1 MSQSRFM
8 SIRLALAVAM
18 ICGAGILAFGIS
30 RESAVGSLVGTAVAR
45 ESGAPVS
52 ADVYLTSVAKVE
64 GETLRYHQKCADDGS
79 FTFRNVI
86 AGAYTLDIQS
96 EAHSMR
102 KIHVNIV
109 EGATQTIE
117 AELQPDESSL
127 DLYIHQHIFT
137 PGETAQITCHGFLDS
152 DTLELRLYKIDL
164 SAFLLKSR
172 GSLQRLLGTDSYYLG
187 EQEQARLNLSANQ
200 SLTLAQS
207 LSVPITKRD
216 IDGVFTKRVTLPA
229 LHPGMYVIAVKAAGL
244 QRIGWAMVTSLGL
257 VTKTAP
263 GGVLA
268 FAVDLKTGAPVA
280 SADVSMFVESR
291 PVGSGK
297 TDSRGIL
304 NLRVPAG
311 LHVETEGT
319 VVARSGESFA
329 FVSSTMSSSPSSETV
344 VYAYTERPVYRPGQ
358 TVYYRGIVRT
368 RADEQ
373 YRVPKPGPVTLE
385 ARDVNDTLI
394 YRAVK
399 TTDKFGCYSG
409 SLHLSPEA
417 ATGTYF
423 IRASVQGQGR
433 EEPSTTFSVAA
444 YRKPEFSVK
453 TSFDKRRYTRGDWV
467 VAKVSVNYY
476 FGAPVANANASY
488 TVNRSAYWLFEND
501 QEDVSED
508 SGYSDYGG
516 YGESVR
522 EGEIR
527 TDANG
532 EATIEF
538 PASWA
543 QPSKDDGYDSDQ
555 QFTVF
560 ASVTDKSGSYA
571 TGEGSVLVT
580 RGEFA
585 ISVNPDSWIVT
596 PGSEV
601 DVSIEAKDYDRRPIK
616 RRNVTVTLARQTWSD
631 DGELNSETL
640 AERQVVTDASGA
652 ASVRL
657 PVSKAGGLLIT
668 ATSRDSRGNTIV
680 ASSYLYSC
688 AEHGEESDYGPI
700 NDVKIIADKRTYSP
714 GDTAKVL
721 IMTKKPGATALVT
734 VEGSRVYEVRT
745 VRLAGPSTM
754 VSLPIRA
761 AYKPNFYIS
770 VCFVRDKKFVSNEKM
785 AKVSIKSQALTI
797 KIDPA
802 KRLYKPG
809 EKAGYKLKVTDSK
822 GNPVSAEL
830 SLGVVDEA
838 IYAIEPETTTPIT
851 DFFYAKRYNHVRTG
865 FSFPEIYLSD
875 PDKAGPP
882 LKDQPLKIRVRKR
895 FLDTA
900 YWNPS
905 IVTDPNGEAN
915 VSFRL
920 PDNLTTWRATVRGV
934 TLDTTCGEARNTVIS
949 QQPMLVRLEMP
960 RFLVQGDSSVLVA
973 SVHNYTGKGQR
984 VRVRLRAPGL
994 CVSDD
999 LERSVFVANG
1009 GSERIDWNVSAPKP
1023 GSFAVGVR
1031 AVGETAGD
1039 EVQLDLPVKP
1049 HGTETMTATSA
1060 VISNGKDSRLTVYVR
1075 NDSIPEATRLK
1086 IGLAP
1091 SLASTMLGSL
1101 DYLALYP
1108 YGCTEQTVSC
1118 FLPDVILSQSLKSL
1132 GVRNPSLQAKLPD
1145 MVRKGF
1151 ARLYRFQLMDGG
1163 WSWCEYGKSDP
1174 WMTAYVCYA
1183 LIQARQAGFSVNQD
1197 VMDKATRW
1205 LAQALPSHN
1214 IYVYPRA
1221 YGAYVLA
1228 LYGRDTSGIMEEIA
1242 RRRYISNEALAV
1254 LALGF
1259 EKLGKHD
1266 SAKAMLARLFGQSIS
1281 GGDGIHWAGGRGWDG
1296 GDVEQTAL
1304 ALDAAL
1310 KIPPGRIPGGMRP
1323 VDPRVYGIVRWLM
1336 KTRADDCWYNTR
1348 GTAMALYA
1356 MSEFLKMSK
1365 ELAPNYLATVL
1376 VNGKVAGMVRFD
1388 KASVFE
1394 PEIEITVAGRDLRKG
1409 RNELRLTKVG
1419 QGNLYY
1425 STTLTQYIARKT
1437 IPATVTGAGLS
1448 IERAYYKPQSS
1459 YFQSEAEGEIGSSV
1473 RGCDGGEVVL
1483 VRLTVHSNAYF
1494 SHMLIEDCIPAG
1506 CEIIDRGNVN
1516 YDEWDRWWSGQD
1528 IGDDKVSFYVDEL
1541 GHGKHVIEYQIRAGF
1556 AGTYA
1561 ALPAQ
1566 VFSMYDPGIRA
1577 TTAEMEFS
1585 VR

>member
-1 MSQSRFM
+1 MSQSRFIN
-8 SIRLALAVAM
+8 IRLALTVAM

-30 RESAVGSLVGTAVAR
+30 RESAVGSLAGTAVAR

-52 ADVYLTSVAKVE
+52 ADVYLTSVANVE
-64 GETLRYHQKCADDGS
+64 GETLRYHSKCDHDGS

-86 AGAYTLDIQS
+86 AGAYTLDVQS

-102 KIHVNIV
+102 NIHVNIV

-117 AELQPDESSL
+117 AELQPDEPSL
-127 DLYIHQHIFT
+127 NLYIHQHVFT
-137 PGETAQITCHGFLDS
+137 PGEIAEITCHGFLDS

-164 SAFLLKSR
+164 NAFLLKSG
-172 GSLQRLLGTDSYYLG
+172 GSLQKLLGADSYYLG
-187 EQEQARLNLSANQ
+187 EQEQARLDLGANP
-200 SLTLAQS
+200 SLTLARS

-216 IDGVFTKRVTLPA
+216 IEGVFTQRITLPV
-229 LHPGMYVIAVKAAGL
+229 LHPGMYVLAVKAAGL

-280 SADVSMFVESR
+280 SADVSMLVESR

-304 NLRVPAG
+304 SLPVPAG
-311 LHVETEGT
+311 LHVETGT

-329 FVSSTMSSSPSSETV
+329 FVSSTMSSSPSSENV

-373 YRVPKPGPVTLE
+373 YRVPKPQPVTVE
-385 ARDVNDTLI
+385 ARDVNDTLV
-394 YRAVK
+394 YRAVR

-409 SLHLSPEA
+409 SLQLSPEA
-417 ATGTYF
+417 ATGTYY
-423 IRASVQGQGR
+423 IRTSVQGQGN
-433 EEPSTTFSVAA
+433 EEPTTTFSVAA

-453 TSFDKRRYTRGDWV
+453 TAFDKRRYTRGDWV

-476 FGAPVANANASY
+476 FGAPVANADVSY
-488 TVNRSAYWLFEND
+488 TVDRSPYWLFETD
-501 QEDVSED
+501 QEDVSEE

-516 YGESVR
+516 YGETVR
-522 EGEIR
+522 NGLVR

-538 PASWA
+538 PATWA
-543 QPSKDDGYDSDQ
+543 QPSGEDGYDSDQ
-555 QFTVF
+555 QFTAS

-571 TGEGSVLVT
+571 TGEGAVVVT

-616 RRNVTVTLARQTWSD
+616 RQRVTVTLARQTWSN

-640 AERQVVTDASGA
+640 AERQVVTDALGA

-657 PVSKAGGLLIT
+657 PVKRAGGLLIT
-668 ATSRDSRGNTIV
+668 ATSRDSRRNTII

-688 AEHGEESDYGPI
+688 AQHGEESDFGPF

-721 IMTKKPGATALVT
+721 ILTKKPGATALVT
-734 VEGSRVYEVRT
+734 VEGSRVYDART

-770 VCFVRDKKFVSNEKM
+770 VCFVRDKQFVSNEKM
-785 AKVSIKSQALTI
+785 AKVSIKSQALRI

-822 GNPVSAEL
+822 GNPVSAQL

-851 DFFYAKRYNHVRTG
+851 DFFYARRYNHVRTG

-882 LKDQPLKIRVRKR
+882 LKDQPIKIRVRKR

-905 IVTDPNGEAN
+905 IVTGPTGEAN
-915 VSFRL
+915 VSFSL

-934 TLDTTCGEARNTVIS
+934 TLDTMCGEARNTVIS
-949 QQPMLVRLEMP
+949 QQEMLVRLELP
-960 RFLVQGDSSVLVA
+960 RFLVQGDNSVLVA

-984 VRVRLRAPGL
+984 LRVRLRAPGL
-994 CVSDD
+994 RVSDD
-999 LERSVFVANG
+999 LERSVYVANG

-1060 VISNGKDSRLTVYVR
+1060 VISNDKDSRLTVYVR

-1086 IGLAP
+1086 IRLAP

-1101 DYLALYP
+1101 DYLARYP

-1118 FLPDVILSQSLKSL
+1118 FLPDVILYQSLKSL
-1132 GVRNPSLQAKLPD
+1132 GVSNPALQAKLPD
-1145 MVRKGF
+1145 MVRKGL
-1151 ARLYRFQLMDGG
+1151 ARLYRFQLSDGG
-1163 WSWCEYGKSDP
+1163 WSWGEYGQADP
-1174 WMTAYVCYA
+1174 WMTTYVLYA
-1183 LIQARQAGFSVNQD
+1183 LIQARQVGFSVNQD
-1197 VMDKATRW
+1197 VTDRATRW
-1205 LAQALPSHN
+1205 LAQALPSRKL
-1214 IYVYPRA
+1214 YVYPRA

-1228 LYGRDTSGIMEEIA
+1228 LYGRDTSGIMEGIA
-1242 RRRYISNEALAV
+1242 RRRYISSEALAV

-1266 SAKAMLARLFGQSIS
+1266 SAKAMLARLFAQSIS
-1281 GGDGIHWAGGRGWDG
+1281 NGDGIHWAGGRGWDG
-1296 GDVEQTAL
+1296 GDVEPTAL
-1304 ALDAAL
+1304 ALDATL
-1310 KIPPGRIPGGMRP
+1310 KIEGNA
-1323 VDPRVYGIVRWLM
+1323 PRVYGIVRWLM
-1336 KTRADDCWYNTR
+1336 KTRRDDCWYNTR
-1348 GTAMALYA
+1348 STAMALYA

-1376 VNGKVAGMVRFD
+1376 INGKVAGRVRFD

-1394 PEIEITVAGRDLRKG
+1394 PEIEITIPGRDLRKG
-1409 RNELRLTKVG
+1409 RNELRLTKAG

-1459 YFQSEAEGEIGSSV
+1459 YFQNESESEIGSPVS
-1473 RGCDGGEVVL
+1473 RCDSGEVVL

-1494 SHMLIEDCIPAG
+1494 SHMLVEDFIPAG
-1506 CEIIDRGNVN
+1506 CEIIDRGTVD
-1516 YDEWDRWWSGQD
+1516 YDEWDQWWSGQD
-1528 IGDDKVSFYVDEL
+1528 IGDDKVSFYVDKL
-1541 GHGKHVIEYQIRAGF
+1541 GHGKHVIEYQMRAGF

-1577 TTAEMEFS
+1577 TTAEMEFA